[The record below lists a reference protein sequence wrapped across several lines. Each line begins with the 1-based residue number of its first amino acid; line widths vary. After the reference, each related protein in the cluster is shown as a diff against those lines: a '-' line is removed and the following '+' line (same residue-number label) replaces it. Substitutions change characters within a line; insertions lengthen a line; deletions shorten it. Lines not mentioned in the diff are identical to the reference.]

1 MNTASGEESAPGPG
15 FPGKAQ
21 PRQLIVT
28 VYGLYARDTGGWMSV
43 ASLIRLL
50 ADLGVEGPTVR
61 SSVSRLKRAGIL
73 EAETV
78 SGAAGYRISPDTER
92 VLRDGDPRIFAARR
106 ATVDEGWVLVVFSV
120 PESERARR
128 HTLRTQLTRLGFGSV
143 SAGVWIAP
151 GHVYEEAEDM
161 LARHGLR
168 SYADLFRADHLPAAG
183 RTETG
188 IPAGNAPEGECGPG
202 KGRAGRAELAAKVRT
217 WWDTVRLQRLYV
229 EFLAAYRPVAE
240 RIAGGD
246 RVNDDEAFTTYI
258 RVITDWRRL
267 VYLDPGVARELL
279 PAEWSGTE
287 ASDLFDELHARLSGP
302 ARRHVERLRT
312 G

>member
-1 MNTASGEESAPGPG
+1 MNTVSAKEAESEPGPL
-15 FPGKAQ
+15 GKVQ

-28 VYGLYARDTGGWMSV
+28 VYGLYARDTDGWMSV
-43 ASLIRLL
+43 ASLIQLL

-61 SSVSRLKRAGIL
+61 SSVSRLKRAGL
-73 EAETV
+73 LDAESV
-78 SGAAGYRISPDTER
+78 SGAAGYRISPETER
-92 VLRDGDPRIFAARR
+92 ILRDGDPRIFAARR

-120 PESERARR
+120 PESERAKR

-151 GHVYEEAEDM
+151 GHVHDEAEDM

-168 SYADLFRADHLPAAG
+168 SYADLFRADYLSVAGGEDGAAD
-183 RTETG
+183 
-188 IPAGNAPEGECGPG
+188 
-202 KGRAGRAELAAKVRT
+202 LAAKVRS

-229 EFLAAYRPVAE
+229 EFLAAHRPVAE
-240 RIAGGD
+240 QIASGGPVTD
-246 RVNDDEAFTTYI
+246 REAFTTYI
-258 RVITDWRRL
+258 RVLTDWRRL

-287 ASDLFDELHARLSGP
+287 ASELFDEIHARLAGP
-302 ARRHVERLRT
+302 AHRHVDRVRT

>member
-1 MNTASGEESAPGPG
+1 MNTVSGKEAESEPGPL
-15 FPGKAQ
+15 GKVQ

-28 VYGLYARDTGGWMSV
+28 VYGLYARDTDGWMSV
-43 ASLIRLL
+43 ASLIQLL

-61 SSVSRLKRAGIL
+61 SSVSRLKRAGL
-73 EAETV
+73 LDAESV
-78 SGAAGYRISPDTER
+78 SGAAGYRISPETER
-92 VLRDGDPRIFAARR
+92 ILRGGDPRIFAARR

-120 PESERARR
+120 PESERAKR

-151 GHVYEEAEDM
+151 GHVHDEAEDM

-168 SYADLFRADHLPAAG
+168 SYADLFRADYLSVAG
-183 RTETG
+183 HED
-188 IPAGNAPEGECGPG
+188 EGGG
-202 KGRAGRAELAAKVRT
+202 ADLAAKVRS

-229 EFLAAYRPVAE
+229 EFVAAHRPAAE
-240 RIAGGD
+240 QIASGGPVTD
-246 RVNDDEAFTTYI
+246 REAFTTYI
-258 RVITDWRRL
+258 RVLTDWRRL

-279 PAEWSGTE
+279 PAEWCGTE
-287 ASDLFDELHARLSGP
+287 ASELFDEMHARLAGP
-302 ARRHVERLRT
+302 AHRHVERVRT

>member
-1 MNTASGEESAPGPG
+1 MNTVSGTEAESEPGSL
-15 FPGKAQ
+15 GKVQ

-43 ASLIRLL
+43 ASLIQLL
-50 ADLGVEGPTVR
+50 ADLGVEAPTVR
-61 SSVSRLKRAGIL
+61 SSVSRLKRAGLL
-73 EAETV
+73 EAESV
-78 SGAAGYRISPDTER
+78 SGAAGYRISPETER
-92 VLRDGDPRIFAARR
+92 ILRDGDPRIFAARR

-120 PESERARR
+120 PESERAKR

-151 GHVYEEAEDM
+151 GHVHGEAEDM

-168 SYADLFRADHLPAAG
+168 SYADLFRADYLSVAG
-183 RTETG
+183 G
-188 IPAGNAPEGECGPG
+188 GDGG
-202 KGRAGRAELAAKVRT
+202 LSAKVRS

-229 EFLAAYRPVAE
+229 AFLAAHRPAAE
-240 RIAGGD
+240 RIAGGSPLTD
-246 RVNDDEAFTTYI
+246 REAFTTYI
-258 RVITDWRRL
+258 RVLTDWRRL
-267 VYLDPGVARELL
+267 VYLDPGVPRELL

-287 ASDLFDELHARLSGP
+287 ASELFDELHTRLAGP
-302 ARRHVERLRT
+302 AHRHVERLRT

>member
-1 MNTASGEESAPGPG
+1 MNTVSAKEAESEPGPL
-15 FPGKAQ
+15 GKVQ

-28 VYGLYARDTGGWMSV
+28 VYGLYARDTDGWMSV
-43 ASLIRLL
+43 ASLIQLL

-61 SSVSRLKRAGIL
+61 SSVSRLKRAGL
-73 EAETV
+73 LDAESV
-78 SGAAGYRISPDTER
+78 SGAAGYRISPETER
-92 VLRDGDPRIFAARR
+92 ILRDGDPRIFAARR

-120 PESERARR
+120 PESERAKR

-151 GHVYEEAEDM
+151 GHVHDEAEDM

-168 SYADLFRADHLPAAG
+168 SYADLFRADYLSVAGGEGGAAD
-183 RTETG
+183 
-188 IPAGNAPEGECGPG
+188 
-202 KGRAGRAELAAKVRT
+202 LAAKVRS

-229 EFLAAYRPVAE
+229 EFLAAHRPVAE
-240 RIAGGD
+240 QIASGGTVTD
-246 RVNDDEAFTTYI
+246 REAFTTYI
-258 RVITDWRRL
+258 RVLTDWRRL

-287 ASDLFDELHARLSGP
+287 ASELFDEIHARLAGP
-302 ARRHVERLRT
+302 AHRHVERVRA

>member
-1 MNTASGEESAPGPG
+1 MNRVNGKEAESGPGPS
-15 FPGKAQ
+15 GKVQ

-28 VYGLYARDTGGWMSV
+28 VYGLYARDTAGWMSV

-50 ADLGVEGPTVR
+50 ADLGVEAPTVR
-61 SSVSRLKRAGIL
+61 SSVSRLKRVGLL
-73 EAETV
+73 EARTV
-78 SGAAGYRISPDTER
+78 SGAAGYRISPGTER
-92 VLRDGDPRIFAARR
+92 MLRDGDPRIFATRR
-106 ATVDEGWVLVVFSV
+106 ATLAEGWVLVVFSV

-151 GHVYEEAEDM
+151 GHVHAEAEAV

-168 SYADLFRADHLPAAG
+168 SYADLFRAEHLPAG
-183 RTETG
+183 G
-188 IPAGNAPEGECGPG
+188 GE
-202 KGRAGRAELAAKVRT
+202 ELAEKVGS
-217 WWDTVRLQRLYV
+217 WWDTARLQRLYV
-229 EFLAAYRPVAE
+229 EFLDAHRPFAR
-240 RIAGGD
+240 RIANGATVTD
-246 RVNDDEAFTTYI
+246 REAFTTYI
-258 RVITDWRRL
+258 RVLTDWRRL

-287 ASDLFDELHARLSGP
+287 ASELFGELHARLAGP
-302 ARRHVERLRT
+302 AGRHVERVRT

>member
-1 MNTASGEESAPGPG
+1 MNTVSGTEAESEPGPL
-15 FPGKAQ
+15 GKVQ

-43 ASLIRLL
+43 AALIQLL
-50 ADLGVEGPTVR
+50 ADLGVEAPTVR
-61 SSVSRLKRAGIL
+61 SSVSRLKRAGLL
-73 EAETV
+73 EAESV
-78 SGAAGYRISPDTER
+78 SGAAGYRISPETER
-92 VLRDGDPRIFAARR
+92 ILRDGDPRIFAARR

-120 PESERARR
+120 PESERAKR

-151 GHVYEEAEDM
+151 GHVHGEAEDM

-168 SYADLFRADHLPAAG
+168 SYADLFRADYLSVAGSGDGDLP
-183 RTETG
+183 
-188 IPAGNAPEGECGPG
+188 
-202 KGRAGRAELAAKVRT
+202 AKVRS

-229 EFLAAYRPVAE
+229 AFLAAHRPAAE
-240 RIAGGD
+240 RIAGGSPVTD
-246 RVNDDEAFTTYI
+246 REAFTTYI
-258 RVITDWRRL
+258 RVLTDWRRL
-267 VYLDPGVARELL
+267 VYLDPGVPRELL

-287 ASDLFDELHARLSGP
+287 ASELFDELHTRLAGP
-302 ARRHVERLRT
+302 AHQHVERFRT

>member
-1 MNTASGEESAPGPG
+1 MNTANGDEPEPGPG
-15 FPGKAQ
+15 TPGRAQ

-50 ADLGVEGPTVR
+50 AGLGVEGPTVR

-92 VLRDGDPRIFAARR
+92 VLHDGDSRIFAARR

-120 PESERARR
+120 PESERSRR

-151 GHVYEEAEDM
+151 AHVREEAEDM
-161 LARHGLR
+161 LTRHELR
-168 SYADLFRADHLPAAG
+168 SYADLFRADHLSAAG
-183 RTETG
+183 PPDGET
-188 IPAGNAPEGECGPG
+188 PADEGGAARG
-202 KGRAGRAELAAKVRT
+202 GAGRAELAAKVRT
-217 WWDTVRLQRLYV
+217 WWDTARLQRLYAA
-229 EFLAAYRPVAE
+229 FLATYRPVAE
-240 RIAGGD
+240 RIASGD
-246 RVNDDEAFTTYI
+246 RPTDGEAFTTYI
-258 RVITDWRRL
+258 GVITDWRRL

-279 PAEWSGTE
+279 PDEWSGTE
-287 ASDLFDELHARLSGP
+287 ASDLFDALHARLSGP

>member
-1 MNTASGEESAPGPG
+1 MNTVSGTGAESEHGP
-15 FPGKAQ
+15 PGKVQ

-43 ASLIRLL
+43 ASLIQLL
-50 ADLGVEGPTVR
+50 DGLGVEGPTVR
-61 SSVSRLKRAGIL
+61 SSVSRLKRAGLL
-73 EAETV
+73 EAESV
-78 SGAAGYRISPDTER
+78 SGAAGYRISPETER
-92 VLRDGDPRIFAARR
+92 MLRDGDPRIFAARR

-120 PESERARR
+120 PESERAKR

-151 GHVYEEAEDM
+151 GHVHGEAEDM

-168 SYADLFRADHLPAAG
+168 SYADLFRADYLAVAGDKGEDGHGDLP
-183 RTETG
+183 
-188 IPAGNAPEGECGPG
+188 
-202 KGRAGRAELAAKVRT
+202 AKVRS
-217 WWDTVRLQRLYV
+217 WWDTARLQQLYV
-229 EFLAAYRPVAE
+229 EFLAAHRPAAA
-240 RIAGGD
+240 RIAGGC
-246 RVNDDEAFTTYI
+246 RVTDSEAFTTYI
-258 RVITDWRRL
+258 RVLTDWRRL

-287 ASDLFDELHARLSGP
+287 ASELFDELHTRLAGP
-302 ARRHVERLRT
+302 AHRHVERVRS

>member
-1 MNTASGEESAPGPG
+1 MNTVSGKEAESGSGPL
-15 FPGKAQ
+15 GKVQ

-28 VYGLYARDTGGWMSV
+28 VYGLYARDTEGWMSV
-43 ASLIRLL
+43 ASLIQLL

-61 SSVSRLKRAGIL
+61 SSVSRLKRAGLL
-73 EAETV
+73 EAESV
-78 SGAAGYRISPDTER
+78 SGAAGYRISPETER
-92 VLRDGDPRIFAARR
+92 ILRDGDPRIFAARR

-120 PESERARR
+120 PESERAKR

-151 GHVYEEAEDM
+151 GHVHDEAEDM

-168 SYADLFRADHLPAAG
+168 SYADLFRADYLSVG
-183 RTETG
+183 GGTDG
-188 IPAGNAPEGECGPG
+188 SGD
-202 KGRAGRAELAAKVRT
+202 LAAKVRS

-229 EFLAAYRPVAE
+229 EFLAVHRPVAQ
-240 RIAGGD
+240 RIASGSPGTD
-246 RVNDDEAFTTYI
+246 REAFTTYI
-258 RVITDWRRL
+258 RVLTDWRRL

-287 ASDLFDELHARLSGP
+287 ASELFDELHARLAGP
-302 ARRHVERLRT
+302 AHRHVERVRA

>member
-1 MNTASGEESAPGPG
+1 MDTVSGEECTSGPG
-15 FPGKAQ
+15 SPGKVQ

-50 ADLGVEGPTVR
+50 ADLGVEAPTVR

-73 EAETV
+73 EARSV
-78 SGAAGYRISPDTER
+78 AGSAGYRISAETEHI
-92 VLRDGDPRIFAARR
+92 LRDGDPRIFAARR

-151 GHVYEEAEDM
+151 GHVHAEAEDM

-168 SYADLFRADHLPAAG
+168 SYADLFRADYLS
-183 RTETG
+183 
-188 IPAGNAPEGECGPG
+188 PAGTPAGPPSGEPSGGVADDEGRGAAARG
-202 KGRAGRAELAAKVRT
+202 DLAAKVRA
-217 WWDTVRLQRLYV
+217 WWDTVRLQRLYT
-229 EFLAAYRPVAE
+229 EFLTAYRPVAG
-240 RIAGGD
+240 RIGSGGRMTD
-246 RVNDDEAFTTYI
+246 GEAFTAYI

>member
-1 MNTASGEESAPGPG
+1 MNTVSGKGAGAGAGS
-15 FPGKAQ
+15 PGKAQ

-28 VYGLYARDTGGWMSV
+28 VYGLYARDTDGWMSV

-50 ADLGVEGPTVR
+50 AELGIEAPTVR

-73 EAETV
+73 EAASV
-78 SGAAGYRISPDTER
+78 RGAAGYRISPETER
-92 VLRDGDPRIFAARR
+92 MLRDGDPRIFAARR

-151 GHVYEEAEDM
+151 GHVHDEAEDM

-168 SYADLFRADHLPAAG
+168 AYADLFRADYLSVAG
-183 RTETG
+183 HG
-188 IPAGNAPEGECGPG
+188 GAHGNG
-202 KGRAGRAELAAKVRT
+202 ELAAKVRT
-217 WWDTVRLQRLYV
+217 WWDTARLQRLYA
-229 EFLAAYRPVAE
+229 EFLVAHGPVTAPVAD
-240 RIAGGD
+240 GGPTTD
-246 RVNDDEAFTTYI
+246 REAFTTYI
-258 RVITDWRRL
+258 RVLTDWRRL
-267 VYLDPGVARELL
+267 VYLDPGVARDLL
-279 PAEWSGTE
+279 PADWGGAE
-287 ASDLFDELHARLSGP
+287 ASELFDEVHARLAGP
-302 ARRHVERLRT
+302 ARRHVERVRGETERVRT

>member
-1 MNTASGEESAPGPG
+1 VNTASGEEGVSGSDDAPGRT
-15 FPGKAQ
+15 Q

-50 ADLGVEGPTVR
+50 AGLGVEAPTVR

-73 EAETV
+73 EARTV
-78 SGAAGYRISPDTER
+78 SGAAGYRISADTER
-92 VLRDGDPRIFAARR
+92 VLRDGDPRIFASRR

-128 HTLRTQLTRLGFGSV
+128 HTLRTQLARLGFGSV

-151 GHVYEEAEDM
+151 GHVHDEAEDM

-168 SYADLFRADHLPAAG
+168 SYADLFRADYLSVAGTAEAASG
-183 RTETG
+183 
-188 IPAGNAPEGECGPG
+188 
-202 KGRAGRAELAAKVRT
+202 AGRAELAAKVCT
-217 WWDTVRLQRLYV
+217 WWDTARLQRLYAG
-229 EFLAAYRPVAE
+229 FCATYRPVAE
-240 RIAGGD
+240 RTGSGGGPMTD
-246 RVNDDEAFTTYI
+246 GEAFGAYI
-258 RVITDWRRL
+258 GVITDWRRL
-267 VYLDPGVARELL
+267 VYLDPGIARELL
-279 PAEWSGTE
+279 PAAWGGTE
-287 ASDLFDELHARLSGP
+287 ASELFDRLHAQLSGP
-302 ARRHVERLRT
+302 ARRHVERLRA

>member
-15 FPGKAQ
+15 SPGKAQ

-28 VYGLYARDTGGWMSV
+28 VYGLYARDTDGWMSV

-183 RTETG
+183 RTKTG
-188 IPAGNAPEGECGPG
+188 MRVGNAPEGEAG

-217 WWDTVRLQRLYV
+217 WWDTVRLQRLYT
-229 EFLAAYRPVAE
+229 EFLGAYRPVAE
-240 RIAGGD
+240 RIAGGG
-246 RVNDDEAFTTYI
+246 RVTEGEAFMTYI

-302 ARRHVERLRT
+302 ARRHVERLRA

>member
-1 MNTASGEESAPGPG
+1 MSGTESESEPGAL
-15 FPGKAQ
+15 GKVQ

-43 ASLIRLL
+43 ASLIQLL
-50 ADLGVEGPTVR
+50 ADLGVEAPTVR
-61 SSVSRLKRAGIL
+61 SSVSRLKRAGLL
-73 EAETV
+73 EAESV
-78 SGAAGYRISPDTER
+78 SGAAGYRISPETEGI
-92 VLRDGDPRIFAARR
+92 LRDGDPRIFAARR

-120 PESERARR
+120 PESERAKR

-151 GHVYEEAEDM
+151 GHVHGEAEDM

-168 SYADLFRADHLPAAG
+168 SYADLFRADYLSVAGSGDGDLP
-183 RTETG
+183 
-188 IPAGNAPEGECGPG
+188 
-202 KGRAGRAELAAKVRT
+202 AKVRS

-229 EFLAAYRPVAE
+229 AFLAAHRPAAE
-240 RIAGGD
+240 RIAGGSPVTD
-246 RVNDDEAFTTYI
+246 REAFTTYI
-258 RVITDWRRL
+258 RVLTDWRRL
-267 VYLDPGVARELL
+267 VYLDPGVPRELL

-287 ASDLFDELHARLSGP
+287 ASELFDELHTRLAGP
-302 ARRHVERLRT
+302 AHRHVERFRT